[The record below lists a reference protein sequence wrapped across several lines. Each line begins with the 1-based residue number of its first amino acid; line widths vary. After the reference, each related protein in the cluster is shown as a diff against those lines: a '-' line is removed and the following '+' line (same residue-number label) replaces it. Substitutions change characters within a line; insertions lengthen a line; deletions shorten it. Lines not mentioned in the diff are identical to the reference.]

1 MYYQQYPQPHYYP
14 RNTYF
19 PVYPYLNGTYIPKYR
34 SYPTVDPTF
43 FTESAGAMQQLMKE
57 ASIILKKLS
66 DSKDFASEVMGAA
79 QEGKMEKVDQLLK
92 STGVHAGVKA
102 DYNPDGINLKLSSTV
117 GETDCCHLT
126 IALRWRA

>member
-1 MYYQQYPQPHYYP
+1 MYYHQYPQP

-19 PVYPYLNGTYIPKYR
+19 PIYPYLNGTYIPKYR
-34 SYPTVDPTF
+34 SYPTVDPTL

-57 ASIILKKLS
+57 ASVVLKQLS
-66 DSKDFASEVMGAA
+66 ESKEFASEVMGAA

-92 STGVHAGVKA
+92 STGVHAKVKA
-102 DYNPDGINLKLSSTV
+102 DYNPDGINLKLSSSV

-126 IALRWRA
+126 ISLRWRA